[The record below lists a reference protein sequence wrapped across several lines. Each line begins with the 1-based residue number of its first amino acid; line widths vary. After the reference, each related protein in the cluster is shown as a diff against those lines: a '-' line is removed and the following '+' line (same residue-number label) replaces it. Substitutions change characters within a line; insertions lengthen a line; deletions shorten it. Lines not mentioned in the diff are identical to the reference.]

1 MQITQD
7 LNAGTS
13 AEAASVATNRVASQR
28 VATQAPAKPA
38 PAVSDGEKAS
48 ATAHTAPAPAT
59 AGRQTAVTFR
69 RDTDGSFYYVVSDA
83 RTGDEIL
90 QVPPKAVRD
99 AGQGIEEYLKS
110 QESKATATAT
120 ATTRITVKA

>member
-1 MQITQD
+1 MQITRE
-7 LNAGTS
+7 LSAGTI
-13 AEAASVATNRVASQR
+13 ADAASVVANRVTNQG

-38 PAVSDGEKAS
+38 PPVIGGEKAG
-48 ATAHTAPAPAT
+48 ATANAAASGT

-69 RDTDGSFYYVVSDA
+69 RDTDGSVYYVVSDA

-110 QESKATATAT
+110 QELKATATAS
-120 ATTRITVKA
+120 ATTH

>member
-1 MQITQD
+1 MKITQEPSP
-7 LNAGTS
+7 GTT
-13 AEAASVATNRVASQR
+13 AEAASVATNRVTNQR
-28 VATQAPAKPA
+28 IATQASAKPA
-38 PAVSDGEKAS
+38 PTVTDGERAL
-48 ATAHTAPAPAT
+48 ATAPGT
-59 AGRQTAVTFR
+59 AGHQTTVTFR
-69 RDTDGSFYYVVSDA
+69 RDTDGSVYYVVSDA

-120 ATTRITVKA
+120 TRITVKA

>member
-1 MQITQD
+1 MKITQE
-7 LNAGTS
+7 LNAGTT
-13 AEAASVATNRVASQR
+13 AEAASVATNRVTNQR

-38 PAVSDGEKAS
+38 PTATGGEKAP
-48 ATAHTAPAPAT
+48 ATAQTATAPGT

-69 RDTDGSFYYVVSDA
+69 RDTDGSVYYVVSDA

-120 ATTRITVKA
+120 TRITVKA

>member
-1 MQITQD
+1 MKITQEP
-7 LNAGTS
+7 NPGTT
-13 AEAASVATNRVASQR
+13 ADAASVATNRVTNQR

-38 PAVSDGEKAS
+38 PTLIDGDKAP
-48 ATAHTAPAPAT
+48 ATAHSAPAATT

-69 RDTDGSFYYVVSDA
+69 RDTDGSVYYVVSDA

-120 ATTRITVKA
+120 TRITVKA

>member
-1 MQITQD
+1 MKIAQEPSP
-7 LNAGTS
+7 GTT
-13 AEAASVATNRVASQR
+13 ADAASVATNRATNQR
-28 VATQAPAKPA
+28 VATQAAAKPA
-38 PAVSDGEKAS
+38 PTVIDGEKAP

-69 RDTDGSFYYVVSDA
+69 RDTDGSVYYVVSDA

-120 ATTRITVKA
+120 TRITVKA

>member
-1 MQITQD
+1 MKITQEPST
-7 LNAGTS
+7 GTT
-13 AEAASVATNRVASQR
+13 ADAASVTTNRVTNQR
-28 VATQAPAKPA
+28 VATQASAK
-38 PAVSDGEKAS
+38 AVSTVVDGEKAS
-48 ATAHTAPAPAT
+48 ATAHSAPAAAT

-69 RDTDGSFYYVVSDA
+69 RDTDGSVYYVVSDA

-99 AGQGIEEYLKS
+99 AGQGIEEYLKN

-120 ATTRITVKA
+120 TRIAVKA

>member
-1 MQITQD
+1 MKITQEPSP
-7 LNAGTS
+7 GTT
-13 AEAASVATNRVASQR
+13 AEAASVSTNRATDQR
-28 VATQAPAKPA
+28 VATLALTKPD
-38 PAVSDGEKAS
+38 PAVIDGEKAP
-48 ATAHTAPAPAT
+48 ATAHAAPSPAT

-120 ATTRITVKA
+120 TRITVKA

>member
-1 MQITQD
+1 MKISQE
-7 LNAGTS
+7 LSAGT
-13 AEAASVATNRVASQR
+13 AADAASVATNQVANQR
-28 VATQAPAKPA
+28 VVMQAPAKA
-38 PAVSDGEKAS
+38 AQTATDGEKAP
-48 ATAHTAPAPAT
+48 ATAHSAPALAT

-69 RDTDGSFYYVVSDA
+69 RDTDGSVYYVVSDA

-110 QESKATATAT
+110 QESKATAA

>member
-1 MQITQD
+1 MKITQEPSP
-7 LNAGTS
+7 GTT
-13 AEAASVATNRVASQR
+13 AEAASVAANRVTNQR
-28 VATQAPAKPA
+28 VTTQTPAKPA
-38 PAVSDGEKAS
+38 PTVTDGEKTP
-48 ATAHTAPAPAT
+48 ATAQSAPTAAT

-69 RDTDGSFYYVVSDA
+69 RDTDGSVYYVVSDA

-120 ATTRITVKA
+120 TRITVKA

>member
-1 MQITQD
+1 MKITQEQTP
-7 LNAGTS
+7 GIT
-13 AEAASVATNRVASQR
+13 AESVGVATNRVTSQR
-28 VATQAPAKPA
+28 VATQAPERPA
-38 PAVSDGEKAS
+38 PTVIDGEKAP

-69 RDTDGSFYYVVSDA
+69 RDTDGSVYYVVSDA

-120 ATTRITVKA
+120 TRITVKA